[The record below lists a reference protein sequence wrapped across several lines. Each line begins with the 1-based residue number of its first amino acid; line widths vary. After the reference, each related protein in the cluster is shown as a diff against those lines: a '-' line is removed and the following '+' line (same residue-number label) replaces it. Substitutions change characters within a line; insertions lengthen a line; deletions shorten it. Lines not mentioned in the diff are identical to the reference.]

1 MKYVRKILMNLSRK
15 GAFLA
20 NIEFPL
26 ISFIKKPVKQVE
38 GQLRDGGGGRRG
50 RAERVY

>member
-1 MKYVRKILMNLSRK
+1 MKE
-15 GAFLA
+15 GGFLA

-38 GQLRDGGGGRRG
+38 GQLRDGGGGEG
-50 RAERVY
+50 GELKEYTSV